1 MFIPLGTDRLPPR
14 RPTTTLVLIVLNLL
28 VFIGIALAVRGGLT
42 SHEEVIRW
50 GSVSRGDFH
59 FRSLVTSV
67 FLHDPGG
74 LGHVGFNMLFL
85 WVFGQAV
92 ESRMGSW
99 WFGLFYLFGGAMA
112 CLAHMVVTP
121 APAIGASGA
130 VASVSGA
137 YLVLFPRSSVRVLL
151 IFILIG
157 VYNVPAIWFIAFYIA
172 IDLLSQAS
180 SLLGRPN
187 DVANAAHLG
196 GYAFGFST
204 AMVLLAVGVLPRTE
218 LDMLFLVKQW
228 RRRREMRAV
237 ARTYGSGFE
246 APSGGGPV
254 PSSLSPGGQQ
264 SEDRDAPTRRAISQ
278 ALRADDGEN
287 LRSLYQAA
295 PDSVILND
303 ADQADLGNRLLRAGE
318 ATLAARAYADLLQ
331 RRGDRTMGPGGPS
344 NDFRLLLAS
353 ILVRRL
359 RRPADAIPHLEQLT
373 GQRLEPDAAAL
384 LQALRVEAGLDSDE
398 GSGRETES

>member
-14 RPTTTLVLIVLNLL
+14 RPTTTLILIVLNLL

-42 SHEEVIRW
+42 SHEEIIRW
-50 GSVSRGDFH
+50 GAVSRSDFH
-59 FRSLVTSV
+59 LRSLITSL

-92 ESRMGSW
+92 ESRLGSW

-112 CLAHMVVTP
+112 CVAHMAVTP

-151 IFILIG
+151 IFLLIG

-180 SLLGRPN
+180 SFLGRPN

-204 AMVLLAVGVLPRTE
+204 AMILLAGGVLPRTD
-218 LDMLFLVKQW
+218 LDMLFLLKQW
-228 RRRREMRAV
+228 RRRREMKAV
-237 ARTYGSGFE
+237 ARSYGSGFDT
-246 APSGGGPV
+246 PSTTAPV
-254 PSSLSPGGQQ
+254 PRQVSADGPAT
-264 SEDRDAPTRRAISQ
+264 DDPNAPARRAITE
-278 ALRADDGEN
+278 ALRANDGEAM
-287 LRSLYQAA
+287 RSLYLTA
-295 PDSVILND
+295 PESVILND
-303 ADQADLGNRLLRAGE
+303 ADQADLGNRLLAAGE
-318 ATLAARAYADLLQ
+318 AALAARAYEGLLQ
-331 RRGDRTMGPGGPS
+331 RRGERRTGPGGPS
-344 NDFRLLLAS
+344 DDFRLLLAS
-353 ILVRRL
+353 ILIRRL
-359 RRPADAIPHLEQLT
+359 RRPADAISHLEHLADR
-373 GQRLEPDAAAL
+373 RLEPAAVTL
-384 LQALRVEAGLDSDE
+384 LQTLRAEAGLDSTGE
-398 GSGRETES
+398 KTS

>member
-42 SHEEVIRW
+42 THEEVIRW
-50 GSVSRGDFH
+50 GAVSRGDLH
-59 FRSLVTSV
+59 LRSLVTSL

-92 ESRMGSW
+92 ESRLGSW

-112 CLAHMVVTP
+112 CVAHMAVTP

-151 IFILIG
+151 IFLLIG

-180 SLLGRPN
+180 SFLGRPN

-204 AMVLLAVGVLPRTE
+204 AMILLAGGVLPRTD
-218 LDMLFLVKQW
+218 LDLLFLLKQW

-237 ARTYGSGFE
+237 TKNHGSSFDT
-246 APSGGGPV
+246 PSTTAPV
-254 PSSLSPGGQQ
+254 PRGLSP
-264 SEDRDAPTRRAISQ
+264 DAPAIDDPNVAARRAITE
-278 ALRADDGEN
+278 AIRADDGETM
-287 LRSLYQAA
+287 RSLYQAA
-295 PDSVILND
+295 PDSVVLND

-318 ATLAARAYADLLQ
+318 AALAARAYEDLLQ
-331 RRGDRTMGPGGPS
+331 KRGVRTIGPGGPS
-344 NDFRLLLAS
+344 DDFRLLLAS

-359 RRPADAIPHLEQLT
+359 RRPADAIPHLEFLADR
-373 GQRLEPDAAAL
+373 RLEPAAATL
-384 LQALRVEAGLDSDE
+384 LQTLRIEAGLDPQEEKTS
-398 GSGRETES
+398 